1 MEEKF
6 SLKNQEPIQYEN
18 TLQRIAV
25 SMESIDKNL
34 KQLNQILFSAL
45 GGRQVLESKSEES

>member
-6 SLKNQEPIQYEN
+6 SLKNQDPIQYEN